1 MPEEEKKTVDI
12 DTSGPETE
20 INVPE
25 EKDESVVDT
34 APETTEQETVKEEKI
49 ETAPAETIKDEV
61 KEEAPVEEKA
71 AEPEAKS

>member
-25 EKDESVVDT
+25 EKDER
-34 APETTEQETVKEEKI
+34 
-49 ETAPAETIKDEV
+49 
-61 KEEAPVEEKA
+61 
-71 AEPEAKS
+71 

>member
-25 EKDESVVDT
+25 EKDESVIDT
-34 APETTEQETVKEEKI
+34 APKEETTPT
-49 ETAPAETIKDEV
+49 
-61 KEEAPVEEKA
+61 
-71 AEPEAKS
+71 

>member
-25 EKDESVVDT
+25 EKDEAVIDT
-34 APETTEQETVKEEKI
+34 APKEETKEQETVTEETEKRMMKNQKI
-49 ETAPAETIKDEV
+49 TV
-61 KEEAPVEEKA
+61 KVCKLELQNLRVR
-71 AEPEAKS
+71 